1 MLIYVASEY
10 GGKRSNIRK
19 AKKVTHDLALADPFN
34 TYVCPLL
41 TFMYLRYNEVGYEGE
56 MGMCQDLLGECGEM
70 IVASRISKGVQIEID
85 YCKEWSIPITFLNDG
100 GKEKWQTWHKL
111 GMLLKQ
117 AMAFIRATRF
127 SFWLMVRSWTSTGK
141 K

>member
-19 AKKVTHDLALADPFN
+19 AKKITHDLALADPFN

-56 MGMCQDLLGECGEM
+56 MSMCQDLLGECGEM
-70 IVASRISKGVQIEID
+70 IVASRISNGVQIEID
-85 YCKEWSIPITFLNDG
+85 YCKEWGIPITFLKLG
-100 GKEKWQTWHKL
+100 GKEKWQIFQNLSQKWRRAT
-111 GMLLKQ
+111 
-117 AMAFIRATRF
+117 AFLRATRF
-127 SFWLMVRSWTSTGK
+127 SLWLMAHSLIKTAK